1 MERIKKAGETVRLGE
16 PTKVPEFPNIN
27 TFIMK
32 EIEIMSALGIEIRN
46 TLTVSISLFSVK
58 NWQRNRN
65 AEIHCTCTY

>member
-46 TLTVSISLFSVK
+46 TLTVSISLLFG
-58 NWQRNRN
+58 
-65 AEIHCTCTY
+65 